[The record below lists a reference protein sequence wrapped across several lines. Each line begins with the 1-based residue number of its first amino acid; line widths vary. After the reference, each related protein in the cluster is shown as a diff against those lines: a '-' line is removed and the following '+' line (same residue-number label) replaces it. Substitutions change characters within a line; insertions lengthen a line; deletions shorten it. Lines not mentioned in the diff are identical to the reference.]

1 MDNGAN
7 MSIEE
12 FPGET
17 QFKTYDPDK
26 INDIEDLVDY
36 FSCLRAEND
45 KLDDDLSDE
54 HSMVLEMV
62 VGVIDD
68 CLLEDDG

>member
-1 MDNGAN
+1 MGDGPN

-17 QFKTYDPDK
+17 KFKTYDPDK
-26 INDIEDLVDY
+26 INDVEDLADY
-36 FSCLRAEND
+36 LSCLRAEND
-45 KLDDDLSDE
+45 KLDDDLSSE

-62 VGVIDD
+62 VNVIDD
-68 CLLEDDG
+68 CLLEKDE